1 MVTKIIEIEG
11 PYDTIPVRQLIVGT
25 RLPCD
30 IFIKQKRSLKV
41 FLRKDVFYT
50 NISQDILKEKGISEV
65 YIYVRDIPNIDFY
78 LSRNRFLRQAGDE
91 VSIEAFKKYS
101 FNKEQFH
108 QVDTNLIMPGT
119 KINFGLY
126 VPNRFNFSPLIEAS
140 DESPAVVDSSI
151 FTLADDV
158 VIKKSDLLR
167 YHEYI
172 GTLRHS
178 AELPESDKLRIRT
191 LALKEITKIV
201 LQDFFADPG
210 SGEKMK
216 EINTMVNH
224 IIECIMENGDVIYTL
239 LSLKGYDYYTY
250 THSVNVAALSV
261 GLGIAIGL
269 KRDDIEKLGVGA
281 LLHDIGKS
289 AISHEILNM
298 QGRLSDVQ
306 FNIFKNHVVE
316 GEKIMRAHKSFPEE
330 SFSAIMQHHEKLS
343 GKGYPYGLSG
353 EKILLFGRISAI
365 ADYYDVLT
373 TRRYY
378 KVAYQPFQALLK
390 MSGETG
396 NYDSDLLMTFIKMLG
411 KVK

>member
-1 MVTKIIEIEG
+1 MATKILEIEG
-11 PYDTIPVRQLIVGT
+11 PYETIPVRQLIVDT

-30 IFIKQKRSLKV
+30 IFIKVERSFKL

-50 NISQDILKEKGISEV
+50 NISQDILKEKNISEV
-65 YIYVRDIPNIDFY
+65 YIYARDIPNINFY
-78 LSRNRFLRQAGDE
+78 LSRNRSLRQANDE
-91 VSIEAFKKYS
+91 GSVKAFKNYS

-108 QVDTNLIMPGT
+108 QVDTSLIMPGT

-126 VPNRFNFSPLIEAS
+126 APNKVNFSPLIEAS
-140 DESPAVVDSSI
+140 DESPAVVDGGVLTVDS
-151 FTLADDV
+151 DV

-172 GTLRHS
+172 GTLRHFG
-178 AELPESDKLRIRT
+178 ELPESDKLRIRT
-191 LALKEITKIV
+191 LALRETTKIV

-210 SGEKMK
+210 RGEKMK
-216 EINTMVNH
+216 EINTMVND
-224 IIECIMENGDVIYTL
+224 IIECFMEDSDVIYTL

-281 LLHDIGKS
+281 ILHDIGKS
-289 AISHEILNM
+289 AISHEILNR
-298 QGRLSDVQ
+298 QGRLNDVQ
-306 FNIFKNHVVE
+306 FNIYKNHVLE
-316 GEKIMRAHKSFPEE
+316 GEKIMRVHKSFPEE
-330 SFSAIMQHHEKLS
+330 SFSVIMQHHEKLS

-353 EKILLFGRISAI
+353 AKILLYGRISAI

-396 NYDSDLLMTFIKMLG
+396 NYDSDLLKTFVKMLG
-411 KVK
+411 KVR